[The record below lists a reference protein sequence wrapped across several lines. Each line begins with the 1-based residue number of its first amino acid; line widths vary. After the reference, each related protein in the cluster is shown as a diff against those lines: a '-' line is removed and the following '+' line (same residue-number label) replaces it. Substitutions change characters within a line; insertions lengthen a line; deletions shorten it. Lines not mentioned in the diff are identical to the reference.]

1 MLDIISMITLI
12 IVFSSFG
19 TFMMLI
25 IIGGNINKS
34 EIERRYEEDAEM
46 QAIKEYNEKH
56 KNRKSIFNRIKIFIK
71 NLICKLKGKD

>member
-19 TFMMLI
+19 TFMILI
-25 IIGGNINKS
+25 IIGGNMNKS
-34 EIERRYEEDAEM
+34 DKEIKDEEEAQL

-56 KNRKSIFNRIKIFIK
+56 KNRKSLLARIKEFIK
-71 NLICKLKGKD
+71 KLFMKGKD